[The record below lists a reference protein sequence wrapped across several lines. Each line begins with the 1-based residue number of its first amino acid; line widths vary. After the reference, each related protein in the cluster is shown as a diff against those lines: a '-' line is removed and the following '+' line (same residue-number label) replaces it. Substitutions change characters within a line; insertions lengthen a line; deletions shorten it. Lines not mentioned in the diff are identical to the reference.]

1 MQGHLRYTNPNTFVD
16 AHPPPP
22 AARNTSVSSHLIWPA
37 IYLLLH
43 ISVMVRVLAVEGKE
57 PASRAAWVIV
67 LIFVPAVGIL
77 AYLLFGEPWVTFRSR
92 RFANDTTTTL
102 LPHLADAPTAGD
114 QLPPQFRPVFDICQ
128 QLAGCPPVAGNTAEL
143 AADSKAAID
152 GMVRDFDAAQ
162 HSIHVSFYIWLTDA
176 SGLNVVAALQRAARR
191 GVTCRVIAD
200 GVGSRRLIRSP
211 HWAAMRD
218 AGIRLC
224 ISMKIWRGLVW
235 AGNRVDLRNHRKI
248 VVVDNHV
255 TWCGSQNCADAEF
268 RVKPK
273 FAPWVDIM
281 LRLEGPVARQNQ
293 LLFAADWL
301 AEAGESLHELLA
313 APVPEQAADGFTAI
327 AFGTGPTSEPGAM
340 SSVFVGLL
348 YAATREAVISNPYF
362 VPDQQLLAALVACAR
377 RGVDTTLILPALNDS
392 LLVSAISKAHYRL
405 LVRAGVRLFEFH
417 AGLLH
422 AKTLVVD
429 GMVALVGSANMDRR
443 SLDLNYENNVML
455 HDVSLVQQIR
465 QRQDAWLAQSDLIA
479 PATVLGRPLLRRLAD
494 NAATVVG
501 PLM

>member
-1 MQGHLRYTNPNTFVD
+1 
-16 AHPPPP
+16 
-22 AARNTSVSSHLIWPA
+22 VSSHLIWPV

-43 ISVMVRVLAVEGKE
+43 ISVMVRVLAVEGKD

-77 AYLLFGEPWVTFRSR
+77 AYLLFGEPWITFRSR
-92 RFANDTTTTL
+92 RFAGDAAITL
-102 LPHLADAPTAGD
+102 IPHMADAPAASD
-114 QLPPQFRPVFDICQ
+114 QLPPQFRAAFDICQ

-143 AADSKAAID
+143 AADSNAAID
-152 GMVRDFDAAQ
+152 GMVRDIDAAQ
-162 HSIHVSFYIWLTDA
+162 HSIHISFYIWLTDA
-176 SGLNVVAALQRAARR
+176 SGLKVVAALQRAARR
-191 GVTCRVIAD
+191 GVSCRVIAD
-200 GVGSRRLIRSP
+200 GVGSRRLIRSA

-224 ISMKIWRGLVW
+224 VSMKIWRGLVW

-268 RVKPK
+268 RVKPR

-293 LLFAADWL
+293 LLFASDWL
-301 AEAGESLHELLA
+301 AEAGESLHALLA
-313 APVPEQAADGFTAI
+313 APILQEASDGFTAI

-348 YAATREAVISNPYF
+348 YAATREVVISNPYF
-362 VPDQQLLAALVACAR
+362 VPDQQLLAALIACAR
-377 RGVDTTLILPALNDS
+377 RGVSTTLILPALNDS
-392 LLVSAISKAHYRL
+392 LLVGAISKAHYSL

-443 SLDLNYENNVML
+443 SLDLNYENNVL
-455 HDVSLVQQIR
+455 LYDVTLVQQIR
-465 QRQDAWLAQSDLIA
+465 QRQDAWLTQSDA
-479 PATVLGRPLLRRLAD
+479 VEPARVLGRPLLRRLAD

>member
-1 MQGHLRYTNPNTFVD
+1 M
-16 AHPPPP
+16 
-22 AARNTSVSSHLIWPA
+22 SSHLIWPA

-43 ISVMVRVLAVEGKE
+43 VSVIVRALLVEGKE

-67 LIFVPAVGIL
+67 LIFLPAVGIL

-92 RFANDTTTTL
+92 RFADDTVTTL
-102 LPHLADAPTAGD
+102 VPHLPEAPTAGE
-114 QLPPQFRPVFDICQ
+114 QLPPQFRAVFDICQ

-143 AADSKAAID
+143 AADSAAAID

-162 HSIHVSFYIWLTDA
+162 SSIHVSFYIWLTDA
-176 SGLNVVAALQRAARR
+176 SGLAVVAALQRAARR

-218 AGIRLC
+218 AGIHLC

-248 VVVDNHV
+248 VVVDNHL

-273 FAPWVDIM
+273 YAPWVDIM
-281 LRLEGPVARQNQ
+281 LRLQGPVARQNQ

-301 AEAGESLHELLA
+301 AEAGESLHALLA
-313 APVPEQAADGFTAI
+313 APLPEPAAGGFTAI
-327 AFGTGPTSEPGAM
+327 AFGTGPTSAPGAM

-348 YAATREAVISNPYF
+348 YAATREVVISNPYF

-377 RGVDTTLILPALNDS
+377 RGVATTLILPALNDS
-392 LLVSAISKAHYRL
+392 LLVGAISKAHYSL
-405 LVRAGVRLFEFH
+405 LVRAGVRLYEFH

-429 GMVALVGSANMDRR
+429 GLAALVGSANMDRR
-443 SLDLNYENNVML
+443 SLDLNYENNL
-455 HDVSLVQQIR
+455 LLYDLALVQQIR
-465 QRQDAWLAQSDLIA
+465 QRQDAWLAQSDVVD
-479 PATVLGRPLLRRLAD
+479 PAAVLGRPLLRRLAD